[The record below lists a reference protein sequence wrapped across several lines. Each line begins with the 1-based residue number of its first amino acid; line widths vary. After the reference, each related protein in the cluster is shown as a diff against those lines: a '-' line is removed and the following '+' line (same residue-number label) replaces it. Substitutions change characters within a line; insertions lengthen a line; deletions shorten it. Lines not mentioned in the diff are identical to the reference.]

1 MADLGE
7 QLIASLLLGAEKDAL
22 ADSPFAPISSA
33 ADLVGKTLIQASPHY
48 GIGENILAGLL
59 TGAVG
64 GGADYL
70 SHQYANNQND
80 LLQSVFANPTAGK
93 PDGLSDSIFNKAN
106 AVRSIFKLENAS
118 DAQTAAAAARAKR
131 NEFLFEETAKNPQK
145 MKYNLG
151 LMAGG
156 DPNASQP
163 MATPGNQ
170 TGPGGTLDYNDY
182 LKRFNY
188 DEGAAKTAYERDLTK
203 PDRVADIE
211 DKLRTQFLGQ
221 KAVQEFTDVSKTLA
235 ILQAA
240 QNDPGSV
247 SDLDYIYGVAHALD
261 PASIVRESDA
271 GQVID
276 SQAIAPATL
285 GRLNKFLAGDAAI
298 RAGGRQQFIDL
309 VQRRYEIQKGIV
321 DALGQQIGD
330 VGKSR
335 GADPAKIAILP
346 QAAVVTAP
354 APGGVSQDDFQA
366 MQTLAKSFP
375 NTPEGRQQA
384 RAAWQMFQGQ

>member
-221 KAVQEFTDVSKTLA
+221 KAVQDFTEVSKQYSA
-235 ILQAA
+235 LQQAVNDPHAA
-240 QNDPGSV
+240 SDLDFAYAVAKVLDPGSV
-247 SDLDYIYGVAHALD
+247 
-261 PASIVRESDA
+261 VRESEA
-271 GQVID
+271 GMVMNSGGIP
-276 SQAIAPATL
+276 QALLAQINKNLNGGPGL
-285 GRLNKFLAGDAAI
+285 GLPL
-298 RAGGRQQFIDL
+298 RQALLDL
-309 VQRRYEIQKGIV
+309 VGRRYDIQKGV
-321 DALGQQIGD
+321 VEELGQQIGD

-346 QAAVVTAP
+346 QASVYTPSGAVQDPTNNTIDLGTNGQA
-354 APGGVSQDDFQA
+354 AQALAILKQRGVI
-366 MQTLAKSFP
+366 K
-375 NTPEGRQQA
+375 
-384 RAAWQMFQGQ
+384 